1 MHGQQGM
8 SSEVE
13 EVVPCAHLSKLQDV
27 SPDARDQLFDL
38 HTGLIKQ
45 QTGMI
50 NDDRAMAEVC
60 KFSNGT
66 VGHQDRP

>member
-1 MHGQQGM
+1 
-8 SSEVE
+8 
-13 EVVPCAHLSKLQDV
+13 
-27 SPDARDQLFDL
+27 
-38 HTGLIKQ
+38 
-45 QTGMI
+45 MI